1 MINIH
6 TRSGKKTNKMSN
18 KTRDKLSPMLLA
30 VLANRF
36 DGVVREM
43 TNTMLKTGRSA
54 VINSARDF
62 SCGIT
67 TASNELFAT
76 AEGLPA
82 HTYGLNLQ
90 SEAMCRFHH
99 DIQEGDAY
107 LHNDPYSGNSHP
119 ADHTIIVPVFWEG
132 EHLFNVCAKAHQA
145 DIGNSI
151 PSTYHASAKDVYEE
165 GALIFPAVRVQ
176 RDNTTNDDIVRMCQ
190 RRIRVPDFWY
200 GDFLSMLGSAR
211 TGETRIHN
219 IFKKYGKETVRQFVS
234 EWFDYSE
241 LRMKQAISSLPK
253 ATIER
258 ESFHDPM
265 PPLLPDGI
273 PVRVKLSVAPDK
285 GEIEIDLTSNIDNMD
300 NGLNLS
306 EACSISNAVAGVY
319 NCLPSDIPRN
329 GGSYRCIKMKM
340 REGAAIGI
348 PKFPHSCS
356 VATTNISERLLN
368 NVQAAMAE
376 LGEGYGLAEGGL
388 GLGAGF
394 SVVSGKDARH
404 DDHPYVNQ
412 LFFGENGGPASPECD
427 GWITYGI
434 PVVAGLMYRDS
445 IEIDELSYPIHV
457 KEVRLMKDEE
467 GAGYNRGAPGVT
479 LTYGP
484 SQNPMTVV
492 FAADAQVNPAKG
504 VRGGKDGNRGEMHV
518 IDSDGNATQ
527 APSVGMVVLNKGMWL
542 KGKDTSGGGYGCPF
556 ERDADRVL
564 HDVLERYISIDRA
577 KKIYGVVFNGSVEEE
592 NLEVNIEKTL
602 ELRSLTLKNQNG
614 EH

>member
-1 MINIH
+1 
-6 TRSGKKTNKMSN
+6 
-18 KTRDKLSPMLLA
+18 MLLA

-176 RDNTTNDDIVRMCQ
+176 RDNTTNNDIVRMCQ

-273 PVRVKLSVAPDK
+273 PVRVKLSVAPEK

-306 EACSISNAVAGVY
+306 KACSISNAVAGVY

-542 KGKDTSGGGYGCPF
+542 RGKDTSGGGYGCPF
-556 ERDADRVL
+556 ERDANRVL
-564 HDVLERYISIDRA
+564 HDVLEGYVSVNRA
-577 KKIYGVVFNGSVEEE
+577 KKVYGVVFEGSVEEE
-592 NLEVNIEKTL
+592 DLKVNIEKTL
-602 ELRSLTLKNQNG
+602 ELRSSTFKD
-614 EH
+614 

>member
-1 MINIH
+1 MDTDRNVG
-6 TRSGKKTNKMSN
+6 TTS
-18 KTRDKLSPMLLA
+18 LSPMLLA

-43 TNTMLKTGRSA
+43 TNTMLRTGRSA

-67 TASNELFAT
+67 TGDNELFAT

-90 SEAMCRFHH
+90 SAAMCEFHD
-99 DIQEGDAY
+99 DIAEGDAY
-107 LHNDPYSGNSHP
+107 LHNDPYAGNSHP

-145 DIGNSI
+145 DIGNSL
-151 PSTYHASAKDVYEE
+151 PTTYHAAAKDVYEE

-176 RDNTTNDDIVRMCQ
+176 RDYEMIDDIIRMCQ
-190 RRIRVPDFWY
+190 RRIRVPDYWH

-211 TGETRIHN
+211 TGEKRIHD
-219 IFKKYGKETVRQFVS
+219 IFRKYGKTTIKRFVT

-241 LRMKQAISSLPK
+241 LRMRQAIAELP
-253 ATIER
+253 AAEIER

-265 PPLLPDGI
+265 PPMLPDGI
-273 PVRVKLSVAPDK
+273 PVRVKLKVEPDE
-285 GEIEIDLTSNIDNMD
+285 GVIEIDLTSNIDNMA

-306 EACSISNAVAGVY
+306 QACSISNSVAGVY

-329 GGSYRCIKMKM
+329 GGSYRCIRMKL

-356 VATTNISERLLN
+356 VATTNLSERLLN
-368 NVQAAMAE
+368 NVQAALAE
-376 LGEGYGLAEGGL
+376 LGDNHGLAEGGI
-388 GLGAGF
+388 GMGPGF
-394 SVVSGKDARH
+394 CVISGRDARH

-412 LFFGENGGPASPECD
+412 LIIGNNGGPGTPYCD

-445 IEIDELSYPIHV
+445 VEINELSYPIHF
-457 KEVRLMKDEE
+457 KEIRLTQDAC
-467 GAGYNRGAPGVT
+467 GPGLYRGAPGVH

-484 SQNPMTVV
+484 SHHPMTVV
-492 FAADAQVNPAKG
+492 FAADGQVNPPRG
-504 VRGGKDGNRGEMHV
+504 VRGGG
-518 IDSDGNATQ
+518 DGNAGEMLVIDEHGNRSR
-527 APSVGMVVLNKGMWL
+527 APSVGQIELQRNQWL
-542 KGKDTSGGGYGCPF
+542 TGFETAGGGYGDPL
-556 ERDADRVL
+556 ERDPEM
-564 HDVLERYISIDRA
+564 VLEDVIEQYISIEHASDV
-577 KKIYGVVFNGSVEEE
+577 YGVELTGSMEDESLCVDFTATE
-592 NLEVNIEKTL
+592 IRRKTL
-602 ELRSLTLKNQNG
+602 HS
-614 EH
+614 

>member
-1 MINIH
+1 
-6 TRSGKKTNKMSN
+6 MSN
-18 KTRDKLSPMLLA
+18 TKNDKLSPMLLA

-90 SEAMCRFHH
+90 SEAMCRFHQ
-99 DIQEGDAY
+99 DIREGDAY

-176 RDNTTNDDIVRMCQ
+176 RDNTTNDDIIRMCQ

-211 TGETRIHN
+211 TGESRIHD
-219 IFKKYGKETVRQFVS
+219 IFKKYGKETVRQFIS

-241 LRMKQAISSLPK
+241 LRMKQAISLLPK

-273 PVRVKLSVAPDK
+273 PVRVKLSVLPDK

-404 DDHPYVNQ
+404 GNHPYVNQ
-412 LFFGENGGPASPECD
+412 LFWRKWGRLLQNVMVGYLWYTCSRG
-427 GWITYGI
+427 
-434 PVVAGLMYRDS
+434 
-445 IEIDELSYPIHV
+445 SYV
-457 KEVRLMKDEE
+457 
-467 GAGYNRGAPGVT
+467 
-479 LTYGP
+479 
-484 SQNPMTVV
+484 S
-492 FAADAQVNPAKG
+492 
-504 VRGGKDGNRGEMHV
+504 
-518 IDSDGNATQ
+518 
-527 APSVGMVVLNKGMWL
+527 
-542 KGKDTSGGGYGCPF
+542 
-556 ERDADRVL
+556 
-564 HDVLERYISIDRA
+564 
-577 KKIYGVVFNGSVEEE
+577 
-592 NLEVNIEKTL
+592 
-602 ELRSLTLKNQNG
+602 
-614 EH
+614 

>member
-1 MINIH
+1 
-6 TRSGKKTNKMSN
+6 MSN
-18 KTRDKLSPMLLA
+18 RKNDKLSPMLLA

-90 SEAMCRFHH
+90 SEAMCRFHQ
-99 DIQEGDAY
+99 DIREGDAY

-176 RDNTTNDDIVRMCQ
+176 RDNITNDDIIRMCQ

-211 TGETRIHN
+211 TGESRIHD
-219 IFKKYGKETVRQFVS
+219 IFKKYGKETVRQFIS

-273 PVRVKLSVAPDK
+273 PVRVKLSVLPDK

-329 GGSYRCIKMKM
+329 GGSYRCIKMRM

-404 DDHPYVNQ
+404 GNHPYVNQ

-427 GWITYGI
+427 GWVTYGI

-457 KEVRLMKDEE
+457 KEVRLTKDEE
-467 GAGYNRGAPGVT
+467 GAGFNRGAPGVT

-484 SQNPMTVV
+484 SENPMTVV

-527 APSVGMVVLNKGMWL
+527 APSVGVVVLNKGMWL

-564 HDVLERYISIDRA
+564 HDVLEGYISLERA
-577 KKIYGVVFNGSVEEE
+577 KNIYGVVFEGSVEEE
-592 NLEVNIEKTL
+592 DLEINIEKTQ
-602 ELRSLTLKNQNG
+602 ELRGSMLKN
-614 EH
+614 

>member
-1 MINIH
+1 ME
-6 TRSGKKTNKMSN
+6 TSTSQEKQPAA
-18 KTRDKLSPMLLA
+18 LSPMLLA

-43 TNTMLKTGRSA
+43 TNTMLRTGRSA

-67 TASNELFAT
+67 TADNELFAT
-76 AEGLPA
+76 AEGLPI

-90 SEAMCRFHH
+90 SAAMCEYH
-99 DIQEGDAY
+99 DDIADGDAY

-145 DIGNSI
+145 DIGNSL
-151 PSTYHASAKDVYEE
+151 PTTYHAMAKDVYEE

-176 RDNTTNDDIVRMCQ
+176 RDHKTNDDIVRMCQ

-211 TGETRIHN
+211 TGENRIHD
-219 IFKKYGKETVRQFVS
+219 ILRKYGKETIKQFIT

-241 LRMKQAISSLPK
+241 KRMRKAIGELPA

-258 ESFHDPM
+258 ENFHDPM
-265 PPLLPDGI
+265 PPILPDGI
-273 PVRVKLSVAPDK
+273 PVRVKLTVDPKEGS
-285 GEIEIDLTSNIDNMD
+285 IEIDLTSNIDNMD

-306 EACSISNAVAGVY
+306 EACSISNSVAGVY

-348 PKFPHSCS
+348 PRFPHSCS
-356 VATTNISERLLN
+356 VATTNVSERLLN
-368 NVQAAMAE
+368 NVQAALSE

-388 GLGAGF
+388 GMGAGF
-394 SVVSGKDARH
+394 SVISGKDARY

-412 LFFGENGGPASPECD
+412 IFIGENGGPASPECD
-427 GWITYGI
+427 GWLTYGI

-445 IEIDELSYPIHV
+445 IEIDELSYPIHLR
-457 KEVRLMKDEE
+457 EIRLTQDEE
-467 GAGYNRGAPGVT
+467 GAGYNRGAPGT
-479 LTYGP
+479 IITYGP
-484 SQNPMTVV
+484 SNYPMTVV
-492 FAADAQVNPAKG
+492 FAADAQVNPARG
-504 VRGGKDGNRGEMHV
+504 VRGGLDGNKGEMHL
-518 IDSDGNATQ
+518 IDKDGKEER
-527 APSVGMVVLNKGMWL
+527 APSVGEVELTPGSWL
-542 KGKDTSGGGYGCPF
+542 KGKDASGGGYGNPMSR
-556 ERDADRVL
+556 EPVRVL
-564 HDVLERYISIDRA
+564 EDVLERYISIDRA
-577 KKIYGVVFNGSVEEE
+577 RDVYGVLFSG
-592 NLEVNIEKTL
+592 NIEDETL
-602 ELRSLTLKNQNG
+602 TIDKEATKKLRKG
-614 EH
+614 PA

>member
-1 MINIH
+1 MVNH
-6 TRSGKKTNKMSN
+6 KSA
-18 KTRDKLSPMLLA
+18 KLSPMLLA

-90 SEAMCRFHH
+90 SEAMCKYHR
-99 DIQEGDAY
+99 DIKEGDAY

-119 ADHTIIVPVFWEG
+119 ADHTIIVPVFWEN

-151 PSTYHASAKDVYEE
+151 PSTYHASAKDIYEE

-176 RDNTTNDDIVRMCQ
+176 RDHITNDDIIRMCQ

-211 TGETRIHN
+211 TGENRIHD
-219 IFKKYGKETVRQFVS
+219 IFKKYGRETVKQFVS

-241 LRMKQAISSLPK
+241 RRMKQAISVLPE

-258 ESFHDPM
+258 ESFHYPM

-273 PVRVKLSVAPDK
+273 PVRVKLSVMPDK

-319 NCLPSDIPRN
+319 NCLPADIPRN

-356 VATTNISERLLN
+356 VATTNVSERLLN

-376 LGEGYGLAEGGL
+376 LGDGYGLAEGGL
-388 GLGAGF
+388 GMGAGF
-394 SVVSGKDARH
+394 SVISGKDARH
-404 DDHPYVNQ
+404 NDHPYVNQ
-412 LFFGENGGPASPECD
+412 LFFGENGGPASPDCD
-427 GWITYGI
+427 GWVTYGI

-457 KEVRLMKDEE
+457 KEVRLTQDEE
-467 GAGYNRGAPGVT
+467 GAGYNRGAPGVL

-484 SQNPMTVV
+484 SENPMTVV

-504 VRGGKDGNRGEMHV
+504 VRGGQDGNPGEMHV
-518 IDSDGNATQ
+518 IDPLGNETQ
-527 APSVGMVVLNKGMWL
+527 APSVGELVLNKGMWL
-542 KGKDTSGGGYGCPF
+542 RGKDTSGGGYGCPLKR
-556 ERDADRVL
+556 ETIRVL
-564 HDVLERYISIDRA
+564 HDVLEGYVSIDRA
-577 KKIYGVVFNGSVEEE
+577 KHVYGVVFDGSVEEE
-592 NLEVNIEKTL
+592 DLQVNTEKTH
-602 ELRSLTLKNQNG
+602 ELRNSMSKT
-614 EH
+614 

>member
-1 MINIH
+1 
-6 TRSGKKTNKMSN
+6 
-18 KTRDKLSPMLLA
+18 MLLA

-90 SEAMCRFHH
+90 SEAMCRFHQ
-99 DIQEGDAY
+99 DIREGDAY

-176 RDNTTNDDIVRMCQ
+176 RDNITNDDIIRMCQ

-211 TGETRIHN
+211 TGESRIHD
-219 IFKKYGKETVRQFVS
+219 IFKKYGKETVRQFIS

-273 PVRVKLSVAPDK
+273 PVRVKLSVSPDK

-404 DDHPYVNQ
+404 GNHPYVNQ
-412 LFFGENGGPASPECD
+412 LFFGENGGRLLQNVT
-427 GWITYGI
+427 G
-434 PVVAGLMYRDS
+434 GL
-445 IEIDELSYPIHV
+445 
-457 KEVRLMKDEE
+457 LMV
-467 GAGYNRGAPGVT
+467 Y
-479 LTYGP
+479 L
-484 SQNPMTVV
+484 
-492 FAADAQVNPAKG
+492 
-504 VRGGKDGNRGEMHV
+504 
-518 IDSDGNATQ
+518 
-527 APSVGMVVLNKGMWL
+527 
-542 KGKDTSGGGYGCPF
+542 
-556 ERDADRVL
+556 
-564 HDVLERYISIDRA
+564 
-577 KKIYGVVFNGSVEEE
+577 
-592 NLEVNIEKTL
+592 
-602 ELRSLTLKNQNG
+602 
-614 EH
+614 

>member
-1 MINIH
+1 
-6 TRSGKKTNKMSN
+6 
-18 KTRDKLSPMLLA
+18 MLLA

-90 SEAMCRFHH
+90 SEAMCRFHQ
-99 DIQEGDAY
+99 DIREGDAY

-176 RDNTTNDDIVRMCQ
+176 RDNITNDDIIRICQ

-211 TGETRIHN
+211 TGESRIHD
-219 IFKKYGKETVRQFVS
+219 IFKKYGKETVRQFIS

-273 PVRVKLSVAPDK
+273 PVRVKLSVLPDK

-329 GGSYRCIKMKM
+329 GGSYRCIKMRM

-404 DDHPYVNQ
+404 GNHPYVNQ

-427 GWITYGI
+427 GWVTYGI

-457 KEVRLMKDEE
+457 KEVRLTKDEE
-467 GAGYNRGAPGVT
+467 GAGCNRGAPGVT

-484 SQNPMTVV
+484 SENPMTVV

-527 APSVGMVVLNKGMWL
+527 APSVGVVVLNKGMWL

-564 HDVLERYISIDRA
+564 HDVLEGYISLERA
-577 KKIYGVVFNGSVEEE
+577 KKIYGVVFEGSVEEE
-592 NLEVNIEKTL
+592 DLEINIEKTQ
-602 ELRSLTLKNQNG
+602 ELRGSMLKN
-614 EH
+614 

>member
-1 MINIH
+1 
-6 TRSGKKTNKMSN
+6 
-18 KTRDKLSPMLLA
+18 MLLA

-273 PVRVKLSVAPDK
+273 PVRVKLSVSPDK

-542 KGKDTSGGGYGCPF
+542 RGKDTSGGGYGCPF

-564 HDVLERYISIDRA
+564 HDVLEGYVSVNRA
-577 KKIYGVVFNGSVEEE
+577 KKVYGVVFEGSVEEE
-592 NLEVNIEKTL
+592 DLKVNIEKTL
-602 ELRSLTLKNQNG
+602 ELRSSTFKD
-614 EH
+614 